1 MRSSDYTYNW
11 NAIEAGTPVKI
22 AGERGQFV
30 FRKVDRN
37 GDVEVFGGSSGRLM
51 VRTFRADR
59 VRVKGHRRKVVEQ

>member
-1 MRSSDYTYNW
+1 MNSSDYCYDW
-11 NAIEAGTPVKI
+11 AAIEPGTPVKI
-22 AGERGQFV
+22 AGERGEFV

-59 VRVKGHRRKVVEQ
+59 LRVKGHRRKVVKQ

>member
-11 NAIEAGTPVKI
+11 NAIEPGTSVKI